1 MISRNEASIPTHTPN
16 HKQIDEK
23 LLWAFAVDA
32 TKPVRQK
39 PSRARRATIP
49 KYKLHHYYVTVCSP
63 KLKQFGVRA
72 GMRYDEAK
80 RLVPSMK
87 VFVYNR

>member
-1 MISRNEASIPTHTPN
+1 MNTRNDMQHTEANPV
-16 HKQIDEK
+16 DEK

-32 TKPVRQK
+32 TKPVRLK
-39 PSRARRATIP
+39 PSRARRTTP
-49 KYKLHHYYVTVCSP
+49 KYNLHRYYVTVCSP
-63 KLKQFGVRA
+63 KLKQFGVKA

-87 VFVYNR
+87 IFVYNR

>member
-1 MISRNEASIPTHTPN
+1 MISRNEVNTPTNTRGQ
-16 HKQIDEK
+16 KQIDEK

-39 PSRARRATIP
+39 PSRAKRATIP
-49 KYKLHHYYVTVCSP
+49 KYKLHRYYVTVCSP
-63 KLKQFGVRA
+63 MLKQYGVQA

>member
-1 MISRNEASIPTHTPN
+1 MTQDALHTAT
-16 HKQIDEK
+16 QDDK

-32 TKPVRQK
+32 TKPVRQT
-39 PSRARRATIP
+39 PGRAKRLTIP
-49 KYKLHHYYVTVCSP
+49 KYKLHRYYVTVCSP
-63 KLKQFGVRA
+63 KLKEFGVRA

-80 RLVPSMK
+80 RLVPGMK

>member
-1 MISRNEASIPTHTPN
+1 MHHDTQATNTNTP
-16 HKQIDEK
+16 KTDDK

-32 TKPVRQK
+32 TKPVRDR
-39 PSRARRATIP
+39 PSRARRSTIP
-49 KYKLHHYYVTVCSP
+49 KYKLHRYYVTVCSP

-80 RLVPSMK
+80 RLVPDMK